1 VNVLWLGM
9 LACTTPEPP
18 PPAPVVVETPKPA
31 RPKAARSG
39 KPKPKPCLPPPDVA
53 GDAGMAAS
61 VGLSEAQVKAAL
73 AGVYPAVA
81 QCLATAGA
89 TPSGTLHLE
98 VTVAC
103 GGVVSRHR
111 VLDAADWT
119 PEALGC
125 AQEALER
132 TAFPAHALPDGE
144 VFEVPLQLR

>member
-1 VNVLWLGM
+1 MSVFAAWLGM
-9 LACTTPEPP
+9 LACSTPEAPPPPP
-18 PPAPVVVETPKPA
+18 PPAAAPKQA
-31 RPKAARSG
+31 RPKSARSG

-89 TPSGTLHLE
+89 TPTGTLHLE

-103 GGVVSRHR
+103 GGVVARDDFNSCHGGETL
-111 VLDAADWT
+111 VLGRAYA
-119 PEALGC
+119 
-125 AQEALER
+125 
-132 TAFPAHALPDGE
+132 
-144 VFEVPLQLR
+144 